1 MDKHFGFFFF
11 FIFSSPLDI
20 FDAQLNKC
28 AKRAGHGIP
37 STASLPW
44 SALPYPLVA
53 GSIHYATARAPLLPS
68 PSSVNS
74 ESDPATLTFWLL
86 LTYWLARLRICPP
99 PHPPL
104 IPRRWAIRKNGEFLG
119 PNQPRGVIPAQ
130 SLFDSWG
137 GHLSSTGRDEQQIDH
152 LPSCSSLTGINS
164 CYTGCFTLFG

>member
-99 PHPPL
+99 PPPPTDSSPLSHKEKWWISGTKPTSRCHPCSEPVRL
-104 IPRRWAIRKNGEFLG
+104 VRRTPVFHRTRRAADR
-119 PNQPRGVIPAQ
+119 
-130 SLFDSWG
+130 
-137 GHLSSTGRDEQQIDH
+137 SSAVMLEPHRD
-152 LPSCSSLTGINS
+152 
-164 CYTGCFTLFG
+164 